1 MITYTQFMEGVGFD
15 GRSVRNVD
23 PIQSTIRDVVTGKI
37 DIAKSINGL
46 KDNIQARI
54 IRDIK
59 DIVKGTL
66 PIWMPKSFKIQ
77 KKIKTELIKQ
87 IEALGL

>member
-23 PIQSTIRDVVTGKI
+23 PIQATIRDVVTGKI
-37 DIAKSINGL
+37 DIAKSIAGL

-66 PIWMPKSFKIQ
+66 PVWMPQGFKIQ